1 MKPACRRI
9 CDLLAQYAD
18 GTLAAEQRAEVQR
31 HLEACPPCRVI
42 AGKECGARQLLRAC
56 ADRLRAEQVPPAL
69 RSRCQELSRRSIAA
83 HIWSRRSVRLAAA
96 AVLIIFTGSLLSVV
110 TRQSDALLAAQLT
123 ADHVKC
129 FGLFGPEEGR
139 TLDAAQA
146 QQMLRERFGM
156 DVHVPPSSA
165 SGGLEL
171 VNARRCLYADGRIP
185 HLMYPGER
193 AGHLAVR
200 AGRGV
205 AAALGI
211 HRIRPPHAYLVPWR
225 PDIRAD
231 HTGRGGASC
240 RRGPLRRRGGAL
252 ARTIKVTSMND
263 EQLPGEHVD
272 PISRS
277 RPRRPIRR

>member
-1 MKPACRRI
+1 MKPTCRRI
-9 CDLLAQYAD
+9 CDLLTQYAD
-18 GTLAAEQRAEVQR
+18 GALPAAEHAEVQR

-56 ADRLRAEQVPPAL
+56 ADRLRADQVPEAL
-69 RSRCQELSRRSIAA
+69 RSRCQELSRRSSPSNL
-83 HIWSRRSVRLAAA
+83 WSRRFVRLAAA
-96 AVLIIFTGSLLSVV
+96 AVVLVFTGSLVSVV

-129 FGLFGPEEGR
+129 FALFGPDDGR

-185 HLMYPGER
+185 HLMYQANGEDISLFVLE
-193 AGHLAVR
+193 GES
-200 AGRGV
+200 
-205 AAALGI
+205 
-211 HRIRPPHAYLVPWR
+211 RPPAEFTSLGHHTRIWSRGDRTFVLITPASDAPVAEAARYV
-225 PDIRAD
+225 AD
-231 HTGRGGASC
+231 E
-240 RRGPLRRRGGAL
+240 
-252 ARTIKVTSMND
+252 AR
-263 EQLPGEHVD
+263 
-272 PISRS
+272 
-277 RPRRPIRR
+277 